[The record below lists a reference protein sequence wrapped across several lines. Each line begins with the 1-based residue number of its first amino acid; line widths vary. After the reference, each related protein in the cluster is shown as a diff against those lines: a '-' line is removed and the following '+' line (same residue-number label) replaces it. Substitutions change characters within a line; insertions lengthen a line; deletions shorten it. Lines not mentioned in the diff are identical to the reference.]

1 MDRIRDLLAKNRQI
15 TGQTQN
21 GRATNQNGRN
31 TGNRMSAMDIGNGN
45 QNTNFDPIGDLLA
58 GFQQNEDE
66 KSYDDD
72 DTDDEQDDDDDDPM
86 DIPDGFVSMKTT
98 LEKVGLSRYTMTL
111 MSNGIETTEQLLTMD
126 TDMIG
131 FIIPNVKDQHK

>member
-1 MDRIRDLLAKNRQI
+1 MDRIRDLLVKNRQI
-15 TGQTQN
+15 TGQSQN
-21 GRATNQNGRN
+21 GRK
-31 TGNRMSAMDIGNGN
+31 RMSAMDIGNGN
-45 QNTNFDPIGDLLA
+45 QNNDFDPIRDLLA